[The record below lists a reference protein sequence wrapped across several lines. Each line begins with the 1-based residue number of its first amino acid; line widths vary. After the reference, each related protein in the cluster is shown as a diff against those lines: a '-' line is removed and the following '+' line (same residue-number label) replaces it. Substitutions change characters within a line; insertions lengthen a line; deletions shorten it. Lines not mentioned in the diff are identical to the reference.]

1 VNFND
6 FLDRNKLCCSELGSS
21 GFFSVSL
28 MCCSSDVLLVF
39 FSVLG
44 STARYN
50 TRRTPEEP
58 RRIQKEK
65 NTSPPGAAVK

>member
-1 VNFND
+1 MF
-6 FLDRNKLCCSELGSS
+6 FWCSS
-21 GFFSVSL
+21 G
-28 MCCSSDVLLVF
+28 VLLVF

>member
-1 VNFND
+1 MF
-6 FLDRNKLCCSELGSS
+6 FWCSS
-21 GFFSVSL
+21 G
-28 MCCSSDVLLVF
+28 VLLVFFWCSSRF